1 MSKKKNAGWQWLACD
16 IAILVFYDHVGRNL
30 PDVEFMWDI
39 EQDVSWT
46 YDLGALVDS
55 LDLYRSDLLAPR

>member
-1 MSKKKNAGWQWLACD
+1 MAVACMRHRHPR
-16 IAILVFYDHVGRNL
+16 ILRPCGPNL

-55 LDLYRSDLLAPR
+55 LDLYRSDLLAPQ